1 METKKKSSFLDVLR
15 ERVLICDGAMGT
27 MLYEKGI
34 SFDHCFDEINL
45 SQPDLVREVH
55 SAYVD
60 AGADI
65 IETNTF
71 GGNRF
76 RLMHHGLE
84 DRLLEINTAGARL
97 ARAVADQK
105 SEDLGRR
112 IFVAGSIGPLGKP
125 LEPIGKIG
133 RDEAFG
139 YFAEQAQALAAGGVD
154 VIMIETMSDL
164 EEARQ
169 AVSGARSVCRLPIIA
184 QMSFNEEGKTLMGNK
199 PAEVA
204 RALRD
209 AGADVV
215 GANCS
220 VGPQALLDVLD
231 RMTVV
236 DQVAFSIQPN
246 AGLPR
251 YVSGRYIYVASPE
264 YFGDVARRFVSSGVN
279 IFGGCC
285 GTTPDHIR
293 HIRRTIGGQAPAR
306 RHKAEVVSEPEEGGK
321 AETLP
326 HATSSSLIEKFRQK
340 KFVVS
345 IEIDPPRGLNF
356 EKVIEGAVACR
367 RHNVDAINIA
377 DNPLAKAGMTPLTMA
392 SLIRQSVNIETILHF
407 SCRDRNLLAMQSE
420 LMSAH
425 VMNIRTVLGVTG
437 DPPVVGDYPNATGVF
452 DVDAIGLLN
461 LITNLNQGI
470 DLAGK
475 SIGARTN
482 FFRACAANPTPVDLP
497 REIDR
502 FESKIAAGADFA
514 MTQVMYDLKPLE
526 QFVSRFKGR
535 IPILLGIM
543 PLKNARHAHFMHFEI
558 PDITIP
564 EAVRHR
570 MEKAGDHG
578 QEEGLRIARE
588 FLKEARHMVDG
599 VYVMPPFG
607 RFEMAF
613 DLLDIL

>member
-1 METKKKSSFLDVLR
+1 MKPFLETLS
-15 ERVLICDGAMGT
+15 ERILVCDGAMGT
-27 MLYEKGI
+27 MLYERGI

-45 SQPDLVREVH
+45 SHPDLVKEVH
-55 SAYVD
+55 AAYID

-84 DRLLEINTAGARL
+84 DKVEAINLSGAQL
-97 ARAVADQK
+97 AREMADRK
-105 SEDLGRR
+105 TKALGRR
-112 IFVAGSIGPLGKP
+112 IFVAGSMGPLGKA
-125 LEPIGKIG
+125 LEPIGKITHA
-133 RDEAFG
+133 EAFG
-139 YFAEQAQALAAGGVD
+139 HFAEQAAALVRGGVD

-169 AVSGARSVCRLPIIA
+169 AVAGVRSVTDLPVVA
-184 QMSFNEEGKTLMGNK
+184 QMSFNEDGKTLMGNK
-199 PAEVA
+199 PVESAAALVA
-204 RALRD
+204 
-209 AGADVV
+209 AGANVV

-220 VGPQALLDVLD
+220 VGPQALLDVLE
-231 RMTVV
+231 RMTSVTG
-236 DQVAFSIQPN
+236 AFFSIQPN

-251 YVSGRYIYVASPE
+251 YVGGRYIYVASPE
-264 YFGDVARRFVSSGVN
+264 YFGDLAKRFVATGVN
-279 IFGGCC
+279 ILGGCC
-285 GTTPDHIR
+285 GTTPEHIR
-293 HIRRTIGGQAPAR
+293 QIRKGIG
-306 RHKAEVVSEPEEGGK
+306 KAQPTRSKTSVAVVEPEEESK
-321 AETLP
+321 TDVEDTTT
-326 HATSSSLIEKFRQK
+326 HSTLIEKFKKK
-340 KFVVS
+340 KFVIS
-345 IEIDPPRGLNF
+345 IEIDPPRGLHY
-356 EKVIEGAVACR
+356 EKILEGAIACR

-437 DPPVVGDYPNATGVF
+437 DPPVVGDYPHATGVF

-461 LITNLNQGI
+461 LITNLNRGI

-482 FFRACAANPTPVDLP
+482 FLRACAANPTPVDLA
-497 REIDR
+497 RECDR
-502 FESKIAAGADFA
+502 FERKMEAGADFA
-514 MTQVMYDLKPLE
+514 MTQVLYDLKPLE
-526 QFVSRFKGR
+526 AFMRKFAGR
-535 IPILLGIM
+535 IPVMLGIM
-543 PLKNARHAHFMHFEI
+543 PLKNAKHAQFMHFEI

-564 EAVRHR
+564 EAVRRR
-570 MEKAGDHG
+570 MEQAGDQG

-588 FLKEARHMVDG
+588 FLKEAKGMVDG
-599 VYVMPPFG
+599 VYIMPPFG
-607 RFEMAF
+607 KFDMAF

>member
-1 METKKKSSFLDVLR
+1 MKSFLETLS
-15 ERVLICDGAMGT
+15 ERILVCDGAMGT
-27 MLYEKGI
+27 MLYERGI

-45 SQPDLVREVH
+45 SHPDLVKEVH
-55 SAYVD
+55 AAYID

-84 DRLLEINTAGARL
+84 DKVEAVNLSGAQL
-97 ARAVADQK
+97 AREVADQK
-105 SEDLGRR
+105 SKALGRR
-112 IFVAGSIGPLGKP
+112 IFVAGSMGPLGKA
-125 LEPIGKIG
+125 LEPIGKIT
-133 RDEAFG
+133 RAEAFG
-139 YFAEQAQALAAGGVD
+139 HFAEQAAALVHGGVD

-169 AVSGARSVCRLPIIA
+169 AVAGVRSVTGLPVVA
-184 QMSFNEEGKTLMGNK
+184 QMSFNEDGKTLMGNK
-199 PAEVA
+199 PVESATALVA
-204 RALRD
+204 
-209 AGADVV
+209 AGASVV

-220 VGPQALLDVLD
+220 VGPQALLDVLE
-231 RMTVV
+231 RMTA
-236 DQVAFSIQPN
+236 VAGAYFSIQPN

-251 YVSGRYIYVASPE
+251 YVGGRYIYVASPE
-264 YFGDVARRFVSSGVN
+264 YFGDLAKRFVSAGVN
-279 IFGGCC
+279 ILGGCC
-285 GTTPDHIR
+285 GTTPEHIR
-293 HIRRTIGGQAPAR
+293 QVRKGIGSALPTRLKTSVA
-306 RHKAEVVSEPEEGGK
+306 VVEPEEEAK
-321 AETLP
+321 ADVDESTT
-326 HATSSSLIEKFRQK
+326 HSTLIEKFKKK

-345 IEIDPPRGLNF
+345 IEIDPPRGLHY
-356 EKVIEGAVACR
+356 EKILDGAIACR

-461 LITNLNQGI
+461 LITNLNRGI

-482 FFRACAANPTPVDLP
+482 FLRACAANPTPVDLA
-497 REIDR
+497 REFDR
-502 FESKIAAGADFA
+502 FERKIEAGADFA
-514 MTQVMYDLKPLE
+514 MTQVLYDLKPLE
-526 QFVSRFKGR
+526 DFMKKFAGR
-535 IPILLGIM
+535 IPVILGIM
-543 PLKNARHAHFMHFEI
+543 PLKNAKHANFMHFEI
-558 PDITIP
+558 PDIKIP
-564 EAVRHR
+564 EVVRRR
-570 MEKAGDHG
+570 MEQAGDKG

-588 FLKEARHMVDG
+588 FLKEAKGMVDG
-599 VYVMPPFG
+599 VYIMPPFG
-607 RFEMAF
+607 KFDMAF
-613 DLLDIL
+613 DLLGIL